1 MLRTSF
7 LIFLYHGG
15 NECQINVHID
25 MDVYLSDTYLEQL
38 NFNHYLRIYSRNVKQ
53 ICIYCQYQYFLNCN
67 IYTYS
72 DLYIQAIPAMSR
84 NFQSRIP
91 RVYKNLLFII
101 IPHTVT
107 FYSPLHNQ
115 QLAAAPLLSVG
126 CTKWLLNN
134 LYLYL
139 S

>member
-25 MDVYLSDTYLEQL
+25 MDVYLSDTYLEYL
-38 NFNHYLRIYSRNVKQ
+38 SFNDL
-53 ICIYCQYQYFLNCN
+53 CIYCQYQYFLNRN

-107 FYSPLHNQ
+107 FYSPLHN
-115 QLAAAPLLSVG
+115 
-126 CTKWLLNN
+126 
-134 LYLYL
+134 
-139 S
+139 